1 MIVVTCQLNQF
12 KADRDDQVKD
22 LERAKAALRKETEH
36 GNALNSKL
44 ASLEEKLKLEKTQ
57 ATAFGDKLAFLKKQQ
72 IVEQENAKKQKS
84 LPGNQMGDDLKKMLC
99 NMGGGSFP
107 QPE

>member
-1 MIVVTCQLNQF
+1 LNQF

-57 ATAFGDKLAFLKKQQ
+57 ATAFGDKLAFMKKQQ
-72 IVEQENAKKQKS
+72 KVEQENA
-84 LPGNQMGDDLKKMLC
+84 
-99 NMGGGSFP
+99 
-107 QPE
+107 

>member
-57 ATAFGDKLAFLKKQQ
+57 ATAFGDKLAFMKKQQ
-72 IVEQENAKKQKS
+72 KVEQENA
-84 LPGNQMGDDLKKMLC
+84 
-99 NMGGGSFP
+99 
-107 QPE
+107 